1 MVDANNGADPRE
13 ALEALEIIDPAP
25 LTQSEWLDAFMGARA
40 AGIPYED
47 VDAWNRR
54 DPERYDE
61 GANRRRWQS
70 IDPEQPGGKTPRT
83 LFRMAYDRGWKGGQR
98 GTTARASRRGLRS
111 VETSRR
117 TGTPLPVLPDVGTG
131 KLPNIEAA
139 RKVPADEQLQR
150 YLRALH
156 DPAASVVVVTGST
169 PGKNGKA
176 RPNGSGRLYKV
187 GDVIGHPEDVLS
199 TADPK
204 AGAWVTLNEFDP
216 GQFEKDGRR
225 EAALSSFRY
234 ALIEADEDEDGSP
247 MPLDE
252 QLRHA
257 ARLRLP
263 ARAGVW
269 SGAKSLHLVCAVD
282 AKDAAEFRERAEFL
296 TSFCL
301 ADGFNVDTGVRDPG
315 RLSRLPGVTRN
326 GEQQTLLWAAGEDG
340 SGDCWAASWNE
351 WRAWAAEHDAGAD
364 EPARGERRHDNGTRV
379 PVHRRM
385 ADTLLD
391 EFGACLI
398 NGTPAVRD
406 GQTYRHEGGWASWD
420 RALVLAYPSSRT
432 RDRNEAINLAKCECP
447 RVEQAP
453 PEYVAFRNGV
463 LDIESGKLDT
473 QGVYSIMNVIPH
485 DWNPEAVSS
494 GVDQALEA
502 WADGDEQTLA
512 RLEECAGQCLDRSSE
527 LQFFWVL
534 VGEGGN
540 GKSLFTKTIGNAIGA
555 ANYSAV
561 QPDELDKRFQGLS
574 IAGKLACLADDA
586 SSQSMTAGMV
596 GTLKRFTGGATVRS
610 DVKGRDAIE
619 FVPYATIV
627 VSFNRFPRVTGC
639 DGGFMRRVQ
648 PILFSRTFKP
658 GADGLKAARE
668 LKGEAAAERL
678 LVRAVEG
685 LRRLRE
691 NGEPTPS
698 SRARRVVDEIRIEND
713 SFEAW
718 RIDQGITADSLDQ
731 RRQSDVLAEYRDW
744 CEREHEDPLSSRR
757 FYSRVKSEWQ
767 VKTNT
772 KRGDHGKPAK
782 FYEVP

>member
-1 MVDANNGADPRE
+1 MVDANNSVDPRE
-13 ALEALEIIDPAP
+13 ALEALKFIEPAT
-25 LTQSEWLDAFMGARA
+25 LTHSEWLDAFMGARA
-40 AGIPYED
+40 AGIPYAD
-47 VDAWNRR
+47 VDAWNAR
-54 DPERYDE
+54 DRERYDE
-61 GANRRRWQS
+61 GVNKKRWQS
-70 IDPEQPGGKTPRT
+70 IDPEKLGGKTWRT
-83 LFRMAYDRGWKGGQR
+83 LFRMAYDRGWRGVQR
-98 GTTARASRRGLRS
+98 GATARASRRGLRS
-111 VETSRR
+111 VDTHRR
-117 TGTPLPVLPDVGTG
+117 AGAPRPVVPDVETG
-131 KLPNIEAA
+131 KLPNTEAA
-139 RKVPADEQLQR
+139 RKVPAGEQLRR

-156 DPAASVVVVTGST
+156 DPAASVVVVTDST

-176 RPNGSGRLYKV
+176 RPTGSGQLYIV
-187 GDVIGHPEDVLS
+187 GDAIGNPEGVLRA
-199 TADPK
+199 ADPK
-204 AGAWVTLNEFDP
+204 AGAWITLNEYDP
-216 GQFEKDGRR
+216 ERFAKDHRK

-234 ALIEADEDEDGSP
+234 ALIEADEDENGNQI
-247 MPLDE
+247 PLEE

-263 ARAGVW
+263 ARAAVW
-269 SGAKSLHLVCAVD
+269 SGSKSLHLVCAVD

-296 TSFCL
+296 ISYCV
-301 ADGFNVDTGVRDPG
+301 ADGFNVDTGVKDPV
-315 RLSRLPGVTRN
+315 RLSRLPGVMRN

-340 SGDCWAASWNE
+340 SGDCWAASWDE

-364 EPARGERRHDNGTRV
+364 ETARGEQRQDSATRV

-398 NGTPAVRD
+398 DGTPAVRD
-406 GQTYRHEGGWASWD
+406 GQTYHHEGGWASWD
-420 RALVLAYPSSRT
+420 RALVRAYPSSRT

-473 QGVYSIMNVIPH
+473 QGIYPIMNVIPH

-502 WADGDEQTLA
+502 WADGDGETLA
-512 RLEECAGQCLDRSSE
+512 RLEECVGHCLDRSSE
-527 LQFFWVL
+527 LQYFWVL

-540 GKSLFTKTIGNAIGA
+540 GKSLFTKTIGNAIGPE
-555 ANYSAV
+555 NFSAV
-561 QPDELDKRFQGLS
+561 QPDELDRRFQGLS

-586 SSQSMTAGMV
+586 SSASMTASMV
-596 GTLKRFTGGATVRS
+596 ATLKRYTGGATVRT

-627 VSFNRFPRVTGC
+627 VSFNRFPRVTDC

-658 GADGLKAARE
+658 GAGGLMAARE
-668 LKGEAAAERL
+668 LQSEQAAERL
-678 LVRAVEG
+678 LARAVEG

-698 SRARRVVDEIRIEND
+698 SRAQGVVEDIRLEND

-718 RIDQGITADSLDQ
+718 RIDGCITADFLDQ
-731 RRQSDVLAEYRDW
+731 QRQSDVLSNYCEW
-744 CEREHEDPLSSRR
+744 CEQEHMNPLSSRR
-757 FYSRVKSEWQ
+757 FYGRVKREWA
-767 VKTNT
+767 VKTST
-772 KRGDHGKPAK
+772 KRDVHGLPAK
-782 FYEVP
+782 FYEII